1 MIKDFRFMNETKKI
15 NGFTLFELLVTISII
30 AVLTAVAVVSFGGM
44 TKKARDSRRIADLE
58 KIRIALE
65 AARQVG
71 TTYPVSL
78 TTLVTN
84 GFLQQIPV
92 DPKMGVGGTYVYVRL
107 TDYTY
112 RICTYVE
119 ESGSIS
125 TDISGCSGMPSG
137 VGFTGYYKVI
147 NP

>member
-1 MIKDFRFMNETKKI
+1 MKKI
-15 NGFTLFELLVTISII
+15 NKKSGFTLFELLVTISII

-44 TKKARDSRRIADLE
+44 TKKARDSRRIADLQN
-58 KIRIALE
+58 IRVALE

-71 TTYPVSL
+71 ITYPVSL
-78 TTLVTN
+78 ATLVDN
-84 GFLQQIPV
+84 DFLQQIPI
-92 DPKMGVGGTYVYVRL
+92 DPKAGVGGTYVYTRIS
-107 TDYTY
+107 DYKY

-125 TDISGCSGMPSG
+125 ADVSGCPLMPSG
-137 VGFTGYYKVI
+137 VGFTGYYKVV

>member
-1 MIKDFRFMNETKKI
+1 MKK
-15 NGFTLFELLVTISII
+15 NKGFTLFELLVTISII

-44 TKKARDSRRIADLE
+44 TKKARDSRRMADLE

-65 AARQVG
+65 SARQVG
-71 TTYPVSL
+71 TTYPTSL

-84 GFLQQIPV
+84 GFLQQVPT
-92 DPKMGVGGTYVYVRL
+92 DPKSSGAYIYTRS
-107 TDYTY
+107 TEYTY
-112 RICTYVE
+112 RICTFVE
-119 ESGSIS
+119 ESSSIS
-125 TDISGCSGMPSG
+125 SDVSGCSGMPAG

>member
-1 MIKDFRFMNETKKI
+1 MKKYKQ

-44 TKKARDSRRIADLE
+44 TKKARDSRRIADLQN
-58 KIRIALE
+58 IRVALE
-65 AARQVG
+65 AIRQVG

-78 TTLVTN
+78 TTLVNN
-84 GFLQQIPV
+84 GYLQQIPI
-92 DPKMGVGGTYVYVRL
+92 DPKAAVGGTYTYVRIS
-107 TDYTY
+107 DYTY

-119 ESGSIS
+119 ESGSKS
-125 TDISGCSGMPSG
+125 TDVSGCTGMPSG
-137 VGFTGYYKVI
+137 VGFTGYYKVV

>member
-1 MIKDFRFMNETKKI
+1 MKNKK

-30 AVLTAVAVVSFGGM
+30 AILTAVAVVSFGGM

-71 TTYPVSL
+71 TTYPTSL
-78 TTLVTN
+78 TTLVTS
-84 GFLQQIPV
+84 GFLQQLPT
-92 DPKMGVGGTYVYVRL
+92 DPKAGVGGSYVYTQL
-107 TDYTY
+107 TGYTY

-119 ESGSIS
+119 EAGSMSI
-125 TDISGCSGMPSG
+125 DMSGCSGMPGG
-137 VGFTGYYKVI
+137 VGFTGYYKVV